1 MTHLLDLIDVK
12 LGYPQGKVFK
22 TIVHQLSLQLDKG
35 EIGCLL
41 GPSGCG
47 KTTVLRSIAGFE
59 PVYAGS
65 IQLEQQTI
73 AETGRM
79 VPPEQRHIGMMFQD
93 YALFPHLTIEKNI
106 AFGLNKLPREQAQ
119 KITQEMLELI
129 GLQQSAKAYPHEL
142 SGGQQQRVALARAIA
157 PSPKLLLLDEPFS
170 NLDVDTRERL
180 ALDVRAILKEK
191 QLSAILV
198 THSQIEAF
206 VFADKIG
213 IIHQGKLEQWA
224 DPQTLIDAPN
234 NAFVKEYIRQDAIQ
248 AYQACSADK
257 SCFCEE

>member
-1 MTHLLDLIDVK
+1 MATLLNLNNLK
-12 LGYPQGKVFK
+12 LGYPQGKDFK

-59 PVYAGS
+59 PVYAGQ
-65 IQLEQQTI
+65 IQLEGQTI
-73 AETGRM
+73 SENARM
-79 VPPEQRHIGMMFQD
+79 VPPEHRQIGMMFQD
-93 YALFPHLTIEKNI
+93 YALFPHLSIEKNI
-106 AFGLNKLPREQAQ
+106 AFGLQKLPKEQAK

-198 THSQIEAF
+198 THNQVEAF

-213 IIHQGKLEQWA
+213 IINQGRLEQWS
-224 DPQTLIDAPN
+224 DPKTLIEAPN
-234 NAFVKEYIRQDAIQ
+234 NAFVKDYIRQDAIA
-248 AYQACSADK
+248 AYRACSAEQ

>member
-1 MTHLLDLIDVK
+1 MTHLLNLNHLQ
-12 LGYPQGKVFK
+12 LGYPHGKTFK
-22 TIVHQLSLQLDKG
+22 SVVHQLSLQLDKG

-47 KTTVLRSIAGFE
+47 KTTVLRAIAGFE
-59 PVYAGS
+59 PVYAGQ

-73 AETGRM
+73 AKAGHM

-106 AFGLNKLPREQAQ
+106 AFGLHKLPKTQTQ
-119 KITQEMLELI
+119 QITQEMLELI
-129 GLQQSAKAYPHEL
+129 GLSHCAKAYPHEL

-170 NLDVDTRERL
+170 NLDVDTREKL
-180 ALDVRAILKEK
+180 ALDVRTILKEK
-191 QLSAILV
+191 DLSAILV
-198 THSQIEAF
+198 THNQVEAF

-213 IIHQGKLEQWA
+213 IIHQGNLEQWST
-224 DPQTLIDAPN
+224 PQALIETPN
-234 NAFVKEYIRQDAIQ
+234 NDFVREYIRQDAINS
-248 AYQACSADK
+248 YQMHK
-257 SCFCEE
+257 N